1 MSATRHDNGGSGSG
15 SGFGIERLP
24 GCESGYYLVTNGMD
38 YC

>member
-1 MSATRHDNGGSGSG
+1 MSVTRHDNSGSDFG
-15 SGFGIERLP
+15 SERLP